1 VRSICSVNEPAS
13 GPNYED
19 SLVRSRTLELSLMT
33 INPRRTTFMISIGL
47 LCFVFP
53 GAPSEAR
60 QKSEPEP
67 VSSTVPLHVQF
78 NRPFIDLEFSRPD
91 GSPRKARFWLD
102 TGGGGFLFCEALAR
116 DIGMKFG
123 EEVHE
128 EGERFARTTPPRTML
143 GKMALNIDG
152 ARASIVLGKKT
163 IQPGVEAEGLFP
175 AHLLRRYHVIFDYP
189 GGKFTLAKPGTLT
202 PRGVRIATPVGQR
215 SGFPRLEIQIAGQT
229 FGFLLD
235 TGASFTMISRVQI
248 ETWIKAQPEWPNA
261 VGAAGAANMGLGKM
275 EADGLML
282 GLPQV
287 ELGPFQLKAIAA
299 ISRPKGTYESYM
311 SGMMTQP
318 IIGAIGGNL
327 LRAFRI
333 EIDYANNATYFERT
347 GSPDTDLVMIGLT
360 VQPLEDGSYTVSGVV
375 RQNGKALVDGVLA
388 GDKLI
393 KIDQL
398 DVSGSSLA
406 RVVGALRGKIGT
418 KRTLILERDGK
429 RITVTAPI
437 VRIL

>member
-1 VRSICSVNEPAS
+1 MN
-13 GPNYED
+13 
-19 SLVRSRTLELSLMT
+19 
-33 INPRRTTFMISIGL
+33 INPGRTTFISFVGF
-47 LCFVFP
+47 LCFTLS

-67 VSSTVPLHVQF
+67 QSSTVPLHVEF

-91 GSPRKARFWLD
+91 GSPRKARFWVD

-123 EEVHE
+123 AEVHE
-128 EGERFARTTPPRTML
+128 EGERSAPTMPPRTSL
-143 GKMALNIDG
+143 GKMALNVDG
-152 ARASIVLGKKT
+152 ARASILLGKKT
-163 IQPGVEAEGLFP
+163 ILPGVEAEGLFP

-189 GGKFTLAKPGTLT
+189 GGKFTLAKPGALK
-202 PRGVRIATPVGQR
+202 PRGVRIATPVQQR

-235 TGASFTMISRVQI
+235 TGASFTMVSREQI
-248 ETWIKAQPEWPNA
+248 ETWIKAHPEWPNA

-282 GLPQV
+282 GLLQA

-299 ISRPKGTYESYM
+299 ISRPKGTFEKYM

-318 IIGAIGGNL
+318 IIGAIGGNV

-360 VQPLEDGSYTVSGVV
+360 VQPWADGSYTVSGVV
-375 RQNGKALVDGVLA
+375 RQNARALVDGVLA

-393 KIDQL
+393 KIDHL

-406 RVVGALRGKIGT
+406 GVVGALRGKIGT

-437 VRIL
+437 VRVL

>member
-1 VRSICSVNEPAS
+1 MN
-13 GPNYED
+13 
-19 SLVRSRTLELSLMT
+19 
-33 INPRRTTFMISIGL
+33 INPARTTFISFVGF
-47 LCFVFP
+47 LCLALA
-53 GAPSEAR
+53 GAPSEAQ

-67 VSSTVPLHVQF
+67 VSSTVPLHVEF

-91 GSPRKARFWLD
+91 GSPRKARFWVD

-123 EEVHE
+123 AEVHE
-128 EGERFARTTPPRTML
+128 EGERSAPTAPPHTSL
-143 GKMALNIDG
+143 GKMALNVDG
-152 ARASIVLGKKT
+152 ARASILLGKKT
-163 IQPGVEAEGLFP
+163 ILPGVEAEGLFP

-189 GGKFTLAKPGTLT
+189 GGKFTLAKPGALK
-202 PRGVRIATPVGQR
+202 PQGVRIATPVEQR
-215 SGFPRLEIQIAGQT
+215 SGFPRLEIQIAGQR

-235 TGASFTMISRVQI
+235 TGASFTMISREQI
-248 ETWIKAQPEWPNA
+248 ETWIKAHPEWPNA

-275 EADGLML
+275 EGDGLLL

-287 ELGPFQLKAIAA
+287 ELGPFQLKAVAA
-299 ISRPKGTYESYM
+299 ISRPKGTFEKYM

-318 IIGAIGGNL
+318 IIGAIGGNV

-360 VQPLEDGSYTVSGVV
+360 VQPWADGSYTVSGVV
-375 RQNGKALVDGVLA
+375 RQNGRALVDGVLA

-398 DVSGSSLA
+398 DASGSSLA
-406 RVVGALRGKIGT
+406 GVVSALRGKIGT

-437 VRIL
+437 MRIL

>member
-1 VRSICSVNEPAS
+1 MNV
-13 GPNYED
+13 
-19 SLVRSRTLELSLMT
+19 
-33 INPRRTTFMISIGL
+33 NPRRTTLRFSAGL
-47 LCFVFP
+47 LCFVFSL
-53 GAPSEAR
+53 APLEAR

-67 VSSTVPLHVQF
+67 VSSTVPLHVEF
-78 NRPFIDLEFSRPD
+78 NRPFIDLEFSQPD
-91 GSPRKARFWLD
+91 GSPRKARFWVD
-102 TGGGGFLFCEALAR
+102 TGGGGFLFCEELAR

-123 EEVHE
+123 AEVHE
-128 EGERFARTTPPRTML
+128 EGERIAPTVPPRTSL
-143 GKMALNIDG
+143 GKMALNVDG
-152 ARASIVLGKKT
+152 ARASILLGKKT
-163 IQPGVEAEGLFP
+163 ILPGVEAEGLFP

-189 GGKFTLAKPGTLT
+189 GGKFTLAQPSVLT
-202 PRGVRIATPVGQR
+202 PRGVRIATPVQQR

-229 FGFLLD
+229 FGFRLD
-235 TGASFTMISRVQI
+235 TGASFTMISREQI
-248 ETWIKAQPEWPNA
+248 ETWIKAHPEWPNA
-261 VGAAGAANMGLGKM
+261 VGAAGAANMGLEKM

-287 ELGPFQLKAIAA
+287 ELGPFLLKAIAA
-299 ISRPKGTYESYM
+299 ISRPKDTFEKHM

-318 IIGAIGGNL
+318 IIGAIGGNV

-360 VQPLEDGSYTVSGVV
+360 VQPWADGSYTVSGVV
-375 RQNGKALVDGVLA
+375 RQNGEALVDGALA

-398 DVSGSSLA
+398 DVSGSSLG
-406 RVVGALRGKIGT
+406 RVVSALRGKIGT
-418 KRTLILERDGK
+418 KRTLILERAGK

-437 VRIL
+437 VRVL